1 VLATLLGLA
10 VLLPATASAT
20 VRGDHSPSSA
30 RAEGV
35 ASSFPVT
42 RVVTAR
48 RVLHPTVIGHRGEPA
63 AAPEQTLPSFQAA
76 IDHRADVL
84 EFDVQWTRD
93 GAMVALHDSTLDRTT
108 DCTGTVQTK
117 TLAEVQGCDAGSW
130 RGAEWVGTRVPTM
143 QEVVALA
150 REHNLRIA
158 PEIKQDPVTRTEL
171 VAFAQVIS
179 DAGMAARTVVQSF
192 SRTSLELYRSLGTG
206 VALGYITLRSTRDVA
221 TVKGTGASVYI
232 VDTASITRAQV
243 RAFQAA
249 RIKVWLYTVTDAA
262 NNRAALSRYP
272 NGVITNDVVLTRSA
286 LP

>member
-1 VLATLLGLA
+1 
-10 VLLPATASAT
+10 
-20 VRGDHSPSSA
+20 
-30 RAEGV
+30 
-35 ASSFPVT
+35 
-42 RVVTAR
+42 
-48 RVLHPTVIGHRGEPA
+48 
-63 AAPEQTLPSFQAA
+63 
-76 IDHRADVL
+76 
-84 EFDVQWTRD
+84 
-93 GAMVALHDSTLDRTT
+93 
-108 DCTGTVQTK
+108 
-117 TLAEVQGCDAGSW
+117 
-130 RGAEWVGTRVPTM
+130 M

-150 REHNLRIA
+150 QEHNLRIA

-171 VAFAQVIS
+171 AAFAQVIS
-179 DAGMAARTVVQSF
+179 DAGMEARTVVQSF

-221 TVKGTGASVYI
+221 TVTGTGASVYI

-243 RAFQAA
+243 RKFQAA